1 MDSGSD
7 GDRAEPGDASSK
19 GVGGEGVE
27 DERVEMP
34 PYFSRV
40 NCAKILMELQLH
52 DVCSH
57 THAHTHTHTH
67 TRGGSRGGHRGPPR
81 QASHDIMPAHCVH
94 PSQSWLLSLPRQTH
108 VQQAAMPFRVTVQ
121 MKRTHAPRTM
131 HIPGSNHPE
140 TRRASLF
147 HVHFLGIVYGYEALW
162 QS

>member
-52 DVCSH
+52 EVCSY

-67 TRGGSRGGHRGPPR
+67 THTHQGQIQGEGGGGTGT
-81 QASHDIMPAHCVH
+81 
-94 PSQSWLLSLPRQTH
+94 PSSGFT
-108 VQQAAMPFRVTVQ
+108 
-121 MKRTHAPRTM
+121 
-131 HIPGSNHPE
+131 
-140 TRRASLF
+140 
-147 HVHFLGIVYGYEALW
+147 
-162 QS
+162 